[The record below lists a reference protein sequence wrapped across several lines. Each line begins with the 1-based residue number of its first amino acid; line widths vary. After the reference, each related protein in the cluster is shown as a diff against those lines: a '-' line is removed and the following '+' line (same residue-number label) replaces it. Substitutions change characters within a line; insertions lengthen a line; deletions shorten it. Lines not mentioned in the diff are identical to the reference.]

1 MAAKIVSI
9 KTKITVTLVLL
20 PLISLVIV
28 GTIALWQNQQSLAD
42 QAESNLQRLVLEKTL
57 GYNHIFQR
65 IHQEVEAVA
74 DYAEMMSSQDTP
86 TVDLQ
91 RKMLLPWTGKGY
103 GNKEIQKTLHNE
115 IVRLQRVG
123 QTLQAIVSNNPY
135 LTLGYMG
142 TETGITVFDNE
153 DVVSIIEELEAFD
166 VRTRPWY
173 IQAKEKSK
181 TIWTDLYVDAN
192 TKKLTVTAATPISR
206 TDGSLLGVVGFD
218 VLLET
223 LQDDIL
229 SMDIGYINTP
239 FMIDSRG
246 NVLLRPGMDLQNTE
260 WDKTYKT
267 DNLQQTENPAFNQI
281 IGKMITGSAAVELY
295 ANPQGEQEYLAFA
308 PIETIG
314 ASVGIIV
321 PRSEI
326 VRPVQESGKLVII
339 ALAIIIIIALG
350 VGLILS
356 NQVTKPIEELT
367 VIVDKA
373 SRGIVEVE
381 KIPITRKDEIGI
393 LAGSFNRMVDNL
405 AIVMR
410 ELETRERKE

>member
-1 MAAKIVSI
+1 MAAKSVSI

-28 GTIALWQNQQSLAD
+28 GTIALWQNQQSLAE

-65 IHQEVEAVA
+65 IHQEVEATAV
-74 DYAEMMSSQDTP
+74 YAQMMNKQDTP

-91 RKMLLPWTGKGY
+91 RRMLLPWTGKGY
-103 GNKEIQKTLHNE
+103 GSKEIQKTLHNE
-115 IVRLQRVG
+115 IFRLQRVG
-123 QTLQAIVSNNPY
+123 QTLEAIVSNNPY

-153 DVVSIIEELEAFD
+153 DVVAIIEDLEAFD

-173 IQAKEKSK
+173 VQAKEKSK

-192 TKKLTVTAATPISR
+192 TKKLTVTAAAPVSR
-206 TDGSLLGVVGFD
+206 TSGNLWGVVGFD

-239 FMIDSRG
+239 FMIDGNG
-246 NVLLRPGMDLQNTE
+246 NVLVRPGMELQNTE

-267 DNLQQTENPAFNQI
+267 DNLQQTENSAFNRI
-281 IGKMITGSAAVELY
+281 IGKMITGNAAVELY
-295 ANPQGEQEYLAFA
+295 ENLRGEQEYLAFA

-350 VGLILS
+350 VGLVLS
-356 NQVTKPIEELT
+356 NQITRPIEELT
-367 VIVDKA
+367 IIVDKA
-373 SRGIVEVE
+373 SRGLVEVE
-381 KIPITRKDEIGI
+381 KIPIKRKDEIGV
-393 LAGSFNRMVDNL
+393 LAGSFNRMIDNL
-405 AIVMR
+405 AVVIR
-410 ELETRERKE
+410 ELEIRERKE

>member
-1 MAAKIVSI
+1 MADKSVSI
-9 KTKITVTLVLL
+9 KTKITATLVLL

-28 GTIALWQNQQSLAD
+28 GTIALWQNQQSLAE
-42 QAESNLQRLVLEKTL
+42 QAESNLQKLVLEKTL
-57 GYNHIFQR
+57 GYNYIFQR
-65 IHQEVEAVA
+65 IHQEVEAAA
-74 DYAEMMSSQDTP
+74 DYAEMMNNQDTP
-86 TVDLQ
+86 IVDLQ

-103 GNKEIQKTLHNE
+103 GNKEIQQTLHNE
-115 IVRLQRVG
+115 IFRLQRVG
-123 QTLQAIVSNNPY
+123 QTLEAIVSNNPY

-153 DVVSIIEELEAFD
+153 DVVAIIEELEAFD

-173 IQAKEKSK
+173 VQVKEKNK

-192 TKKLTVTAATPISR
+192 TKKLTVTAAAPVSR
-206 TDGSLLGVVGFD
+206 TSGSLWGVVGFD

-229 SMDIGYINTP
+229 SMNIGYVNTP
-239 FMIDSRG
+239 FMIDENG
-246 NVLLRPGMDLQNTE
+246 NVLVRPGMELQNTE

-267 DNLQQTENPAFNQI
+267 DNLQQTENPAFNLI
-281 IGKMITGSAAVELY
+281 IGQMIAGNSAVKLY
-295 ANPQGEQEYLAFA
+295 ENLQGEQEYLAFA

-326 VRPVQESGKLVII
+326 VRPVQESGKMVII

-350 VGLILS
+350 MGLLLS
-356 NQVTKPIEELT
+356 NQVTRPIEELT
-367 VIVDKA
+367 IIVDKA
-373 SRGIVEVE
+373 SRGLVEVE
-381 KIPITRKDEIGI
+381 KIPIKRKDEIGV
-393 LAGSFNRMVDNL
+393 LAGSFNRMIDNL

-410 ELETRERKE
+410 ELEIRERKE